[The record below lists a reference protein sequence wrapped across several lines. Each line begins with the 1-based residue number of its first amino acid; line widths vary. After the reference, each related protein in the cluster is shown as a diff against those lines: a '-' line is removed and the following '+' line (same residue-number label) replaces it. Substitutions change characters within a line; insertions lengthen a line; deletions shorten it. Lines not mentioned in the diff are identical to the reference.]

1 METGN
6 KDKKKTRNN
15 QSDIS
20 LNENENTIK
29 INSMN
34 QNQIPINQLPI
45 ERKNDIRESHDDI
58 VNGHNQNRP
67 IKIPQSAP
75 SLPMDLN

>member
-20 LNENENTIK
+20 LNENENTK
-29 INSMN
+29 KFDSMN

-58 VNGHNQNRP
+58 VNGHALQSSNRP
-67 IKIPQSAP
+67 IKIP
-75 SLPMDLN
+75 

>member
-6 KDKKKTRNN
+6 KDGKKKTRNN

-20 LNENENTIK
+20 LNENENTK
-29 INSMN
+29 KFTDSMN

-58 VNGHNQNRP
+58 IDGL
-67 IKIPQSAP
+67 A
-75 SLPMDLN
+75 L

>member
-20 LNENENTIK
+20 LNENDNTK
-29 INSMN
+29 KFDSMN
-34 QNQIPINQLPI
+34 QAQIPIN
-45 ERKNDIRESHDDI
+45 
-58 VNGHNQNRP
+58 
-67 IKIPQSAP
+67 
-75 SLPMDLN
+75 

>member
-34 QNQIPINQLPI
+34 QN
-45 ERKNDIRESHDDI
+45 
-58 VNGHNQNRP
+58 
-67 IKIPQSAP
+67 
-75 SLPMDLN
+75 

>member
-6 KDKKKTRNN
+6 KDGKKKTRNN

-29 INSMN
+29 VTDRMN
-34 QNQIPINQLPI
+34 QN
-45 ERKNDIRESHDDI
+45 
-58 VNGHNQNRP
+58 
-67 IKIPQSAP
+67 
-75 SLPMDLN
+75 